1 MIKMLPEIFSE
12 AFWLRECTCLCRAC
26 LIVKENYKNNEIRDC
41 LRSVNVYNGI
51 KERAREH
58 KAHRRGFGG

>member
-1 MIKMLPEIFSE
+1 MKSGIAGE
-12 AFWLRECTCLCRAC
+12 
-26 LIVKENYKNNEIRDC
+26 
-41 LRSVNVYNGI
+41 SVNVYNGT